1 MPPRHFL
8 WCCGSR
14 IQEEYFIL
22 FKFALALYF
31 ASAQYF
37 SRAWEALISY
47 HKMIQSFLNP
57 NLGSLFCPYD
67 KNENTLWSLLTFDK
81 LSLSSPEKIAQE
93 SWKCIVLSDLLGNCD
108 RRIQILFIDGT
119 LYCAPPPPYIA
130 FVKKKISSEHWQI
143 EKWFPASTIA
153 GSSKYCQK
161 NMLSFFLLNR

>member
-81 LSLSSPEKIAQE
+81 LSLSSPEKIA
-93 SWKCIVLSDLLGNCD
+93 WVMKMHCLIG
-108 RRIQILFIDGT
+108 FIGK
-119 LYCAPPPPYIA
+119 LR
-130 FVKKKISSEHWQI
+130 
-143 EKWFPASTIA
+143 
-153 GSSKYCQK
+153 QK
-161 NMLSFFLLNR
+161 NSNTFYWRNTVLCSSPTLHCFCKEKRSVPSIDKLKNDSLLSLLPEL